1 MNRVLGED
9 LISLQFV
16 DTFTPDES
24 ISLKNHL
31 NGPGA
36 PSTVPIDTVLPEFT
50 YLQVMN
56 SLKIAGSSA
65 EYIL

>member
-1 MNRVLGED
+1 MELVLGEAF
-9 LISLQFV
+9 ISRQFKESI
-16 DTFTPDES
+16 FPEES

-36 PSTVPIDTVLPEFT
+36 PSTVPIETVLPEFT
-50 YLQVMN
+50 DLHVMN